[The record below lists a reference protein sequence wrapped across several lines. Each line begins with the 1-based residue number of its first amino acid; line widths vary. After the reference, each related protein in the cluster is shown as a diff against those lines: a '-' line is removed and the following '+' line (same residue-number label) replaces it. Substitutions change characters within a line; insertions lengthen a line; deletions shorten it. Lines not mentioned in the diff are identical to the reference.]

1 MNLLNIFSDSLKITI
16 EDILFIV
23 GPNISHISKESVNI
37 LKISIGINFKSIL
50 IRNMMRTLT
59 FNMMSIIRSII
70 LSECIKKLSSKESKS
85 KKKIRKQN

>member
-1 MNLLNIFSDSLKITI
+1 
-16 EDILFIV
+16 
-23 GPNISHISKESVNI
+23 
-37 LKISIGINFKSIL
+37 
-50 IRNMMRTLT
+50 MMRILT